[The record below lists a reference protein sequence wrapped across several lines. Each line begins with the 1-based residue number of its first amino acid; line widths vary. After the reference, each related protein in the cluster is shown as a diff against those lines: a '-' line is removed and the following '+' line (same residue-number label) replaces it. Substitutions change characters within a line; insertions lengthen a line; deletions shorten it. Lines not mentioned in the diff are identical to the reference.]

1 MHDTEKSSTVAGAH
15 KRHPAVEGG
24 AAGGAKDH
32 LATKEL
38 HGKRAAA
45 ARARSDAGRA
55 RQWFVVR
62 DAFLN
67 TTAARQIEQIR
78 EGLDARNLLGA
89 AEALG
94 VSQEAI
100 FGMVGLASSTAKRKV
115 AMAEMLDP
123 SASER
128 LARIGAIEKQAE
140 DTFGDQAR
148 AAQWLRTANVGL
160 GNFAPL
166 SMLDTDIGC
175 REISRMLNAI
185 AYGGVA

>member
-1 MHDTEKSSTVAGAH
+1 MHNTEKSSPVAGAR
-15 KRHPAVEGG
+15 KRHPALEV
-24 AAGGAKDH
+24 ASAGGSKEH
-32 LATKEL
+32 LAGKGL
-38 HGKRAAA
+38 HSKRTAA
-45 ARARSDAGRA
+45 ARPRSETGRA

-62 DAFLN
+62 DAFLS

-78 EGLDARNLLGA
+78 EGLDARNLVGA

-94 VSQEAI
+94 VSQETI
-100 FGMVGLASSTAKRKV
+100 FGMVGLAASTAKRKV

-140 DTFGDQAR
+140 ETFGDQAR